1 MKWYN
6 DKLETPRYSH
16 DQLLGFVARW
26 NDAQMPVEVDKQG
39 DMVTM
44 QRTEFERI
52 LALRTIPI
60 KYFIKKLYGLDT

>member
-6 DKLETPRYSH
+6 DKRETPRYSR

-26 NDAQMPVEVDKQG
+26 NDAQAPLEVDKQG
-39 DMVTM
+39 ETVTM
-44 QRTEFERI
+44 KRTEFERI

-60 KYFIKKLYGLDT
+60 KYFISKLYGLDI